1 MIILILYFGGLEIVK
16 KLELL
21 RCIERLAAIIHD
33 EAIVNSFSEKTAM
46 ELRNELDELSERYI
60 SVYCN
65 AGNA

>member
-1 MIILILYFGGLEIVK
+1 MK